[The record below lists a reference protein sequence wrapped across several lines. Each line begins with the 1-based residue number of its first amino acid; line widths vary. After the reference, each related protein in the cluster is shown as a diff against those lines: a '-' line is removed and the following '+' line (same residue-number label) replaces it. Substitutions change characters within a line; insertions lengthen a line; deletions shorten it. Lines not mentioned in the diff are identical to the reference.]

1 MTFITLQKSSRVFW
15 RGGVSVFFLC
25 SGLMSLPVQASTNEV
40 DLMRLAATNGLPA
53 FLHFQ
58 LALKTGVPDG
68 NQIKTSEFQSNSEF
82 TEIINQKKKAS
93 IGVPFQTY
101 SLSLKDVQSF
111 KSGNDVG
118 LLLKPN
124 KNQSIFPVTTGKDV
138 LGGITVEKSDSGWKP
153 TEYTTGGFVSELSV
167 TRDQMI
173 FTSTKSTNTESP
185 FLVQM
190 KSLNYNFLGF
200 HGTNGEILLRPLRS
214 YPALGLSTN
223 INYNAET
230 VLEHLEPIANRYN
243 GLPR

>member
-1 MTFITLQKSSRVFW
+1 MNPTFQAVIITTGMTFITLQKSSRVFW

-111 KSGNDVG
+111 KSGNDLG

-173 FTSTKSTNTESP
+173 FLSAGREGLKA
-185 FLVQM
+185 
-190 KSLNYNFLGF
+190 
-200 HGTNGEILLRPLRS
+200 RPLPVEDFTLREAQRKVGELSMELDILKALLEKQGHPQSPRRS
-214 YPALGLSTN
+214 A
-223 INYNAET
+223 
-230 VLEHLEPIANRYN
+230 
-243 GLPR
+243 